1 MGSSRS
7 CDDEDGID
15 DRRVLLRL
23 LLLQGIVIM
32 LLFILCGSCLRWADR
47 RGALLSSWWR
57 RRTCW
62 ESVLR
67 EPTDFSK
74 SKTTQQPGGCM

>member
-7 CDDEDGID
+7 CDDEDGI

-32 LLFILCGSCLRWADR
+32 LLFIT
-47 RGALLSSWWR
+47 LL
-57 RRTCW
+57 
-62 ESVLR
+62 
-67 EPTDFSK
+67 
-74 SKTTQQPGGCM
+74 G